1 MDKETNAELFNKVAI
16 INKETK
22 KKPHNITIKNNN
34 TCPCFFITVQHK
46 SIQRWNPS
54 LKFLTRYKEHTHPQ
68 HSQMTHAL

>member
-34 TCPCFFITVQHK
+34 PDEPKTKVNMRARNKNIADTKPKLNLNYIIK
-46 SIQRWNPS
+46 
-54 LKFLTRYKEHTHPQ
+54 L
-68 HSQMTHAL
+68 

>member
-34 TCPCFFITVQHK
+34 PNEPKINIDMKYSDNKNIADTKPKLNLNYIIK
-46 SIQRWNPS
+46 
-54 LKFLTRYKEHTHPQ
+54 L
-68 HSQMTHAL
+68 